1 MSGRK
6 KISKIVSAP
15 LEQPAKRGRPAT
27 GRLRKD
33 AIEVTLTD
41 AERVAIEAAA
51 ATAGEK
57 PGVWIRRLALAAAGY
72 RADS

>member
-1 MSGRK
+1 MSGQKRIAK
-6 KISKIVSAP
+6 KVSAP

-41 AERVAIEAAA
+41 AERLAIEAAA

-57 PGVWIRRLALAAAGY
+57 TGVWIRRLALAAAGY
-72 RADS
+72 RVE

>member
-1 MSGRK
+1 MSGQKR
-6 KISKIVSAP
+6 ILKIVSAP

-41 AERVAIEAAA
+41 GERAAIEAAA
-51 ATAGEK
+51 ATAGEN
-57 PGVWIRRLALAAAGY
+57 PGVWIRQLALAAAGY
-72 RADS
+72 KPAD